1 MKAALLLLACAMLVA
16 CSPREPSARASLDG
30 SSGSSAQGELLLTAV
45 DGGVLIVGEMSGL
58 RPDAELGFHVH
69 EHGDCSATDA
79 SSAGAHLNPGQSA
92 HGGPATPVRHLGD
105 LPNLASDSSGKAT
118 VETTLTGATLRDGG
132 PNDLVARAFVIHERR
147 DDHVSQPAGDAGAR
161 IACGVVR

>member
-1 MKAALLLLACAMLVA
+1 M
-16 CSPREPSARASLDG
+16 
-30 SSGSSAQGELLLTAV
+30 
-45 DGGVLIVGEMSGL
+45 LIVGEMSGL
-58 RPDAELGFHVH
+58 PPEAELGFHVH
-69 EHGDCSATDA
+69 EFGDCSAPDA
-79 SSAGAHLNPGQSA
+79 SSAGAHLNPGQAA

-105 LPNLASDSSGKAT
+105 LPNLASDSSGNAT

-132 PNDLVARAFVIHERR
+132 PNDLVAKAFVVHERR

>member
-1 MKAALLLLACAMLVA
+1 MKTSLLLLCCAMLMA
-16 CSPREPSARASLDG
+16 CSPREPSARSSLSG
-30 SSGSSAQGELLLTAV
+30 SSGSSVQGELHLTAV

-58 RPDAELGFHVH
+58 PPDAELGFHVH
-69 EHGDCSATDA
+69 EFGDCSAPDA

-105 LPNLASDSSGKAT
+105 LPNLASDLSGNAK

-132 PNDLVARAFVIHERR
+132 PNDLVAKAFVVHERR

>member
-1 MKAALLLLACAMLVA
+1 MKTSLLLLCCAMLMA
-16 CSPREPSARASLDG
+16 CSPSEPSARSSLSG
-30 SSGSSAQGELLLTAV
+30 SSGSSVQGELHLTAV

-58 RPDAELGFHVH
+58 PPDAELGFHVH
-69 EHGDCSATDA
+69 EFGDCSAPDA

-105 LPNLASDSSGKAT
+105 LPNLASDLSGNAK

-132 PNDLVARAFVIHERR
+132 PNDLVAKAFVVHERR